1 MIENEPN
8 IEDIVKLPKITEAP
22 LRVKAYAQLI
32 QLLNK

>member
-8 IEDIVKLPKITEAP
+8 IEDIVKLPKITGAR
-22 LRVKAYAQLI
+22 LREKTYVQPV

>member
-8 IEDIVKLPKITEAP
+8 IEDIVKLPKITGAP
-22 LRVKAYAQLI
+22 FRVKMYAQLI